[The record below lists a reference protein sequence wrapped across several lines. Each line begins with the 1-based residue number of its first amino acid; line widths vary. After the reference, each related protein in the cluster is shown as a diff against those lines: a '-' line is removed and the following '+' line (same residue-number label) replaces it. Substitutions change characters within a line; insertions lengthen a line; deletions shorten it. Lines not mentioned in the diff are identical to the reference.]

1 MTLRSWLLTAILLIP
16 AQHAWATCYRV
27 TSVGAANTTANA
39 AIRPGE
45 GTAGA
50 WAGACDTCNGSLGIP
65 SVINVSDPSFQPYGT
80 LIASSVAPFTQY
92 GATAGYNPEYVFF
105 RCEGQDAVYEMWS
118 TNGDDVYSG
127 WFQGGDSVGLSL
139 GLQDAYR
146 TAWPNV
152 LLRLTHLASGEPF
165 THIWRERR
173 LTGLDIDS
181 RGYQLVKAK
190 NLSAVRAEVF
200 SAPKDPTYNYYSD
213 TVSSQLYAY
222 AQQAAYIAIK
232 GPGLA
237 YPTVGQTHYGNWSGW
252 YGNWPGALGLYNQ
265 VTLKRYP
272 TCSVSSVT
280 PYVVFPSISV
290 SEINAGGSR
299 EVPFQIN
306 FRCQSTVLNSASANG
321 TAIGIKVSSG
331 ALAASSS
338 LGLINAQGGLAY
350 LLSDRYGQAGMAQ
363 GVGIRVLR
371 GGAPINLLANEDS
384 ANGSDAAG
392 RGWYPVVSNT
402 ANLTGTING
411 IGQYTETFRAR
422 LEKLS
427 IGTMPTVRPG
437 RVEATAQVVIRVQ

>member
-1 MTLRSWLLTAILLIP
+1 MTFRAWLLAAFVFATV
-16 AQHAWATCYRV
+16 QNAWATCYKV
-27 TSVGAANTTANA
+27 TYVGAATTTAND

-50 WAGACDTCNGSLGIP
+50 WAGGCDTCNGSLGLP
-65 SVINVSDPSFQPYGT
+65 SVINVSDPSFQPYGS

-92 GATAGYNPEYVFF
+92 GATAGFNPEYVFF
-105 RCEGQDAVYEMWS
+105 RCEARDAVYEMFS

-127 WFQGGDSVGLSL
+127 WFQGGDSVGNTL
-139 GLQDAYR
+139 GLRSAYR
-146 TAWPNV
+146 TAWTNV
-152 LLRLTHLASGEPF
+152 LLRLTHLATGQLF
-165 THIWRERR
+165 TDVWQERR
-173 LTGLDIDS
+173 LTGLDTDS

-190 NLSAVRAEVF
+190 NLSAVRAELF
-200 SAPKDPTYNYYSD
+200 SAPKDPSYNYYSE
-213 TVSSQLYAY
+213 TVSSQLYGY
-222 AQQAAYIAIK
+222 AQPAAYIAIK

-252 YGNWPGALGLYNQ
+252 YGNWPGALGLYNK

-272 TCSVSSVT
+272 TCSVTSVT

-290 SEINAGGSR
+290 SEINAGGRR
-299 EVPFQIN
+299 EMPFQIN
-306 FRCQSTVLNSASANG
+306 FRCQSNIVNSTSANG

-338 LGLINAQGGLAY
+338 LGLVNAQGGLTY
-350 LLSDRYGQAGMAQ
+350 LLADRYGQAGVAQ
-363 GVGIRVLR
+363 GVGIRLLR

-384 ANGSDAAG
+384 ANGSGAAG
-392 RGWYPVVSNT
+392 RGWYPVISSA
-402 ANLTGTING
+402 ANLTGSVNG

-427 IGTMPTVRPG
+427 TGTLPTVRPG